1 MTSDGTSETA
11 IVGRPPSPAP
21 PPSKAGRNLPAAI
34 AVGVLLAAAVLGSL
48 AFGDGRYFLALVALA
63 MVLGVWE
70 MRRALAQAGLEVP
83 LIPCA
88 VGALS
93 MIVSAYVGGGQA
105 LAVTFG
111 LSCVAVLL
119 WRVADGVGNA
129 ARDIAGGMLV
139 LLYPSF
145 LAGFASLLL
154 APSDGRLRVIV
165 FLLVTVCSDVG
176 GFAAGVTFGRHPM
189 APSLSPKKSWEG
201 FVGSV
206 VLCCVAAAAAISLM
220 LGGPWWGGLL
230 VGLAVAVAAT
240 LGDLMESSIKRD
252 LGIKDMGNILPGHGG
267 IMDRI
272 DSLVVT
278 APLVWGLLLVLVPI
292 AT

>member
-1 MTSDGTSETA
+1 MTSDAKSETA
-11 IVGRPPSPAP
+11 IVGRPASPAP

-34 AVGVLLAAAVLGSL
+34 AVGVLLGAAVLGSL
-48 AFGDGRYFLALVALA
+48 AFGDGRYFLALVGVAV
-63 MVLGVWE
+63 VLGVWE

-83 LIPCA
+83 LIPCV
-88 VGALS
+88 VGAAS

-154 APSDGRLRVIV
+154 APPDGRLRVIV

-176 GFAAGVTFGRHPM
+176 GFAAGVIFGRHPM

-206 VLCCVAAAAAISLM
+206 VLCCVAAGASISLM

-240 LGDLMESSIKRD
+240 LGDLMESSVKRD